1 MQTQH
6 THAPT
11 HTSSSHIV
19 VADCIARPTSLWQHC
34 VSPRLASRYKTVV
47 LLYTL
52 LSQTITQTRRPARP
66 HTSQSLFHSLADSHS
81 LTPQLP
87 HTHLA
92 TTAVTAHASD
102 DIVRGIHPRALRARS
117 GGSFFACSPS
127 TRAKGQAKGSPRP
140 RAQGSHGVCLRTL
153 VRRVVLLPCSQ
164 RRRRRSGAVS
174 RATNGVQLTRRR

>member
-6 THAPT
+6 THAHT

-19 VADCIARPTSLWQHC
+19 VADCIARPTSLRQHC
-34 VSPRLASRYKTVV
+34 VSSRLASRYKDGSFVF
-47 LLYTL
+47 TL
-52 LSQTITQTRRPARP
+52 LSQTITQTRRPARS

-81 LTPQLP
+81 LTPQLL

-117 GGSFFACSPS
+117 GGSFSACSPS
-127 TRAKGQAKGSPRP
+127 TRSKGQAKGSPRP
-140 RAQGSHGVCLRTL
+140 RAQGSHGVCVRSL
-153 VRRVVLLPCSQ
+153 VRRVVLLPSSQ
-164 RRRRRSGAVS
+164 RRRRRSGSVS
-174 RATNGVQLTRRR
+174 RATDGVQLTRRR